1 MRVENKSSIVRSYT
15 GIDVFRLAAALLI
28 IAIHTSPLADLSGMG
43 DFVLT
48 RVIARVAVPFF
59 FVTSGFF
66 LISRYGYQTEKLYI
80 FIKKTALIYVA
91 AIALYIPVNLYNG
104 YFEMEDLMP
113 NLIKDIV
120 FDGTLY
126 HLWYLPASII
136 GGAIAW
142 ALVKR
147 LDYKRAF
154 AAAGVLY
161 LIGLCGDS
169 YYGLIGRLPVCSG
182 FYALVF
188 QVSDYTRNGIFFA
201 PVFFVLGGFIADSK
215 DSGVGDDQD
224 DAVPRRDPAAGY
236 VLPTVVCLGLMLA
249 EGLILHHFQLQRHD
263 SMYLFLP
270 PCVYFLFSMIM
281 QFRGKRRV
289 WLRDVSL
296 IVYIIHPMMIVVI
309 RMFAKVLHLQTLL
322 VDNSVVHFLAV
333 TVASVAFSVAAAAL
347 WGRFGRKRSRHIPDT
362 DRAYIEIDLENLEHN
377 VAVLREAMPP
387 KCELMAVVKAEAYG
401 HGMCGIAVHLDKIG
415 VRAYAVATVDEGIRL
430 RRCGVRGEI
439 LILGF
444 TAPERAGELRRYDLS
459 QTLIDYAYACRL
471 NEQARGQRC
480 RVKVH
485 VKIDTGMHRLG
496 FDQDFDQEEILG
508 VFAMEHLAVN
518 GIYTHLCVADSLAEA
533 DVRFTR
539 QQIADFYAVL
549 RRLKKEGVRIPKIH
563 IQSSYG
569 LLNYPELKCS
579 YVRAG
584 IALYGVL
591 SSPDAQT
598 KLQLDLR
605 PVLSLKA
612 KVILLRRVPQGESV
626 GYARTFVA
634 DRDSVIAILPV
645 GYADGFPRS
654 LSGGGSYVLINGSWA
669 PIVGRICM
677 DQLAVDVTDIA
688 DIEVGM
694 TATLIGCDAGGQI
707 AAPDVADDSGSI
719 TNELLSRMGSRLAR
733 L

>member
-236 VLPTVVCLGLMLA
+236 VLP
-249 EGLILHHFQLQRHD
+249 
-263 SMYLFLP
+263 
-270 PCVYFLFSMIM
+270 
-281 QFRGKRRV
+281 
-289 WLRDVSL
+289 VS
-296 IVYIIHPMMIVVI
+296 
-309 RMFAKVLHLQTLL
+309 
-322 VDNSVVHFLAV
+322 
-333 TVASVAFSVAAAAL
+333 
-347 WGRFGRKRSRHIPDT
+347 
-362 DRAYIEIDLENLEHN
+362 
-377 VAVLREAMPP
+377 
-387 KCELMAVVKAEAYG
+387 
-401 HGMCGIAVHLDKIG
+401 
-415 VRAYAVATVDEGIRL
+415 
-430 RRCGVRGEI
+430 
-439 LILGF
+439 
-444 TAPERAGELRRYDLS
+444 
-459 QTLIDYAYACRL
+459 
-471 NEQARGQRC
+471 
-480 RVKVH
+480 
-485 VKIDTGMHRLG
+485 
-496 FDQDFDQEEILG
+496 
-508 VFAMEHLAVN
+508 
-518 GIYTHLCVADSLAEA
+518 YTHL
-533 DVRFTR
+533 T
-539 QQIADFYAVL
+539 
-549 RRLKKEGVRIPKIH
+549 
-563 IQSSYG
+563 
-569 LLNYPELKCS
+569 
-579 YVRAG
+579 
-584 IALYGVL
+584 
-591 SSPDAQT
+591 
-598 KLQLDLR
+598 
-605 PVLSLKA
+605 
-612 KVILLRRVPQGESV
+612 
-626 GYARTFVA
+626 
-634 DRDSVIAILPV
+634 LP
-645 GYADGFPRS
+645 
-654 LSGGGSYVLINGSWA
+654 
-669 PIVGRICM
+669 
-677 DQLAVDVTDIA
+677 
-688 DIEVGM
+688 
-694 TATLIGCDAGGQI
+694 
-707 AAPDVADDSGSI
+707 
-719 TNELLSRMGSRLAR
+719 TN
-733 L
+733 